1 MSIYPKKRPL
11 INPRIWTLTYITVV
25 ARPAS
30 NAVTVVAANQVPA
43 GVGIDTG
50 LALTFIRIW
59 KTKENIQEGKGEAH
73 TPAITS
79 SPCSVQQDKQKSII
93 ISLFSVSLQLEH
105 TDYAN
110 YFTITQPFIKSNFP
124 PHTHLS
130 WVFWSRNA
138 SAWALGWVCCV
149 KNAASSF
156 SVRSSP
162 FWNPA
167 VNSWLWRS

>member
-1 MSIYPKKRPL
+1 MSIYPKKWPL

-59 KTKENIQEGKGEAH
+59 KTKENVQEGKGEAH

-79 SPCSVQQDKQKSII
+79 SSSRAKRN
-93 ISLFSVSLQLEH
+93 LQC
-105 TDYAN
+105 TA
-110 YFTITQPFIKSNFP
+110 
-124 PHTHLS
+124 
-130 WVFWSRNA
+130 
-138 SAWALGWVCCV
+138 G
-149 KNAASSF
+149 
-156 SVRSSP
+156 
-162 FWNPA
+162 
-167 VNSWLWRS
+167 